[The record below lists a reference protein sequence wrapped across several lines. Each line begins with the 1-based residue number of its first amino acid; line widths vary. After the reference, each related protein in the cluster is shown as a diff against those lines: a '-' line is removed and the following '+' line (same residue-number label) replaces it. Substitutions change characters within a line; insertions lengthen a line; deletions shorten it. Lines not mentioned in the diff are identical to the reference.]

1 MGCKDKVLEE
11 VNRDWVNLKL
21 CRNLPNTFDP
31 KLERSLSDNQV
42 KEWWAN
48 NYVKMLKHTMQ
59 LHEGEIAMMGGSWNG
74 ARGSPPTEL
83 VESSAKLQHIQ
94 FSFEQAGWMNGGA
107 LQPAVGGEALRNRVF
122 AFAEQEDEDADY
134 YVREGPCISLPML
147 FLAGMRKFSA
157 FDLYSYYDSLE
168 LIAVKRPHPE
178 SSGSKQSRV
187 ARHKRH

>member
-1 MGCKDKVLEE
+1 MQKIAQHL
-11 VNRDWVNLKL
+11 R
-21 CRNLPNTFDP
+21 PQAP
-31 KLERSLSDNQV
+31 ERSLSDNQV

-48 NYVKMLKHTMQ
+48 NYVEMLKHTMP

-94 FSFEQAGWMNGGA
+94 FSLEKAGWKNGGA

-134 YVREGPCISLPML
+134 YVREGNFINLPML
-147 FLAGMRKFSA
+147 FLAGLREFSA
-157 FDLYSYYDSLE
+157 FDLHKYYSSLE

-178 SSGSKQSRV
+178 SRGSKHNR
-187 ARHKRH
+187 AAKRKSN